1 MHIAGRE
8 GRLGGLFPHITASV
22 LMVDRRQNSEMST
35 HARSS
40 GYRHTPARES
50 KPTGTWRRAIPS
62 SVSLEGAGAG
72 RGSGSRSDDTEQL
85 EAALRTPRR
94 HKIDALYVW
103 HGLSP
108 DSVLRLRGV
117 QRTRE
122 PRLWPA
128 PLPSTQPAPPSAD
141 SSLLQRPDSAR
152 PGGCASPNAAG

>member
-1 MHIAGRE
+1 MRTNYAYRGPRREVGRRE
-8 GRLGGLFPHITASV
+8 NL
-22 LMVDRRQNSEMST
+22 EMST

-72 RGSGSRSDDTEQL
+72 RGSGSGSDDTEQL

-103 HGLSP
+103 HGPSL
-108 DSVLRLRGV
+108 DSVLRLRGL

-128 PLPSTQPAPPSAD
+128 PLPSTQPAPPFCR
-141 SSLLQRPDSAR
+141 LQPTPASGLRASRGMRVAQC
-152 PGGCASPNAAG
+152 GGVTL